1 MTEVVQFPTI
11 KTRVPVTVEWRLR
24 AYRKGDFSLVESV
37 YEDEASCN
45 KAARHLYGMGYDI
58 TVRKHVIEHVA
69 DWVYDA
75 DWSEDQ

>member
-1 MTEVVQFPTI
+1 MSDVVQFPTV
-11 KTRVPVTVEWRLR
+11 KTPVPVTVEWRLR
-24 AYRKGDFSLVESV
+24 AYLKSDFSLLDAV
-37 YEDEASCN
+37 YDDAAECN
-45 KAARHLYGMGYDI
+45 AAARRLYAMGYDI